1 MKNSEKINVTK
12 IRLNPANIQD
22 QRAQSPT
29 RIHSKT
35 QQNVTSKDGKIG
47 NLKKEIELLKQTQNE
62 NKRQFQTTLNE
73 NNKNE
78 TNNSKNGQMA
88 SAPGSQTH
96 RNTELINVIH
106 GNTVRT

>member
-1 MKNSEKINVTK
+1 MKI
-12 IRLNPANIQD
+12 
-22 QRAQSPT
+22 
-29 RIHSKT
+29 
-35 QQNVTSKDGKIG
+35 
-47 NLKKEIELLKQTQNE
+47 
-62 NKRQFQTTLNE
+62 KRQFQTTLNE

-106 GNTVRT
+106 GNTVRTQIQFDIDLTFQERS